1 MKQNF
6 ITEKLMNENEV
17 VIGVIAQKKTTLL
30 GFLTDGVTDEAS
42 YFAGGNLTNRFY
54 VTKNNEEVLLQGFK
68 GDGELLF
75 AEALP
80 DIDVNTFKKVSRG
93 KYNYK
98 RIQQYK

>member
-54 VTKNNEEVLLQGFK
+54 VTKNNDEVLLQGFK

-80 DIDVNTFKKVSRG
+80 DVDVATFKKVSRG

>member
-17 VIGVIAQKKTTLL
+17 VIGLTAQKKTTFLS
-30 GFLTDGVTDEAS
+30 FLTNGLVDVAS
-42 YFAGGNLTNRFY
+42 EVGGGNLANRYY
-54 VTKNNEEVLLQGFK
+54 VTKNNAEVLLQGFK